1 MKKMTRTIGK
11 TMILIMA
18 VTIMTTS
25 SKANDSERYINI
37 LDEPMPFGVKKFKD
51 ESTYEYDEYKDNVL
65 ECQNQNSSYV
75 NTIKGQEVQNLLS
88 KQSSNDKVTIDYTN
102 SSEGYIMVQ
111 YTSET
116 QNRIKV
122 TIEGEN
128 GIRYIYNLVQKEWTI
143 IPISEG
149 SGLYT
154 VTIYEN
160 FFGEQFSPIFKEEID
175 IMLSNEIIP
184 FLTSNVYINFANAP
198 KTIQKANE
206 LTRYALNDVEKI
218 SEIYNYVINNM
229 TYDEEKA
236 ESAKPGYI
244 TNLDEIL
251 ESKKGICLDY
261 AVLIAGMLRSQN
273 IPCKVVVGYAGD
285 IYHAWISVYVEE
297 KMTAICGNRSYDSE
311 HWMRMDPTWASGN
324 LNSANALLYIN
335 NPSNYH
341 EKYCY

>member
-1 MKKMTRTIGK
+1 MLKKYRK
-11 TMILIMA
+11 
-18 VTIMTTS
+18 
-25 SKANDSERYINI
+25 
-37 LDEPMPFGVKKFKD
+37 
-51 ESTYEYDEYKDNVL
+51 
-65 ECQNQNSSYV
+65 
-75 NTIKGQEVQNLLS
+75 
-88 KQSSNDKVTIDYTN
+88 
-102 SSEGYIMVQ
+102 
-111 YTSET
+111 
-116 QNRIKV
+116 
-122 TIEGEN
+122 
-128 GIRYIYNLVQKEWTI
+128 
-143 IPISEG
+143 
-149 SGLYT
+149 
-154 VTIYEN
+154 
-160 FFGEQFSPIFKEEID
+160 
-175 IMLSNEIIP
+175 
-184 FLTSNVYINFANAP
+184 
-198 KTIQKANE
+198 
-206 LTRYALNDVEKI
+206 
-218 SEIYNYVINNM
+218 IYNYVINNM

-236 ESAKPGYI
+236 ESVKPGYI